1 MFKGLFR
8 KLKKNKKRNYNRQPL
23 WRKQAKELL
32 LSRNLERNLKLFRKI
47 LGESNDVIIR
57 RIEVSGTKVAVLY
70 LEGMVDID
78 VINDFILK
86 PLLLEVR
93 QVGPN
98 RKYGSKELFRR
109 IRDNAAPIGEVE
121 EVNDF
126 DKLIFLFLTGIAA
139 ILVDGYGRAFMVNA
153 KGWQDRA
160 VTEPDTEKTIRGP
173 RDGFTETL
181 RTNTTLVRRRIRDP
195 NLRVVITQIGRRGK
209 TDVAL
214 LYIKGIANPD
224 LVDEVKKRLE
234 TIDTDIILDSGYI
247 AQFIEDSWWSIFPTL
262 QETERPD
269 KVVAGLVEGRVAII
283 VDNTPFALIVPA
295 NINMFMVSPED
306 AYLRWTG
313 GTFLRLIRFGAN
325 FIALLLP
332 GLYIALTSYHPEML
346 PTSLT
351 LSIAAGREN
360 VPFSAFIEAFLMELS
375 LELLREAGVR
385 LPGPLSQTIGIV
397 GGLVVGTAAVQ
408 ANIISPI
415 MVIVVAL
422 TAIAAFAVP
431 TFSFGVAIRQV
442 RFFFMILAAV
452 LGLYG
457 VMLGFLILIGHL
469 ATLKSFGMGYLEPF
483 SPISP
488 KDLKDVMIRLP
499 LLSMHTRPHS
509 LKSVDLDRLDD
520 ERQNELQ
527 READSDKY
535 DDLKR

>member
-1 MFKGLFR
+1 MFKGLWG
-8 KLKKNKKRNYNRQPL
+8 KLKKNKKRNNNRHPL
-23 WRKQAKELL
+23 WCKQAKELL
-32 LSRNLERNLKLFRKI
+32 LSKNLERNLKLFREI

-78 VINDFILK
+78 VINDYILK

-98 RKYGSKELFRR
+98 RKYGSKELFCR
-109 IRDNAAPIGEVE
+109 IMDNAAPIGEVQ

-139 ILVDGYGRAFMVNA
+139 ILVDGNDRAFMVNA
-153 KGWQDRA
+153 KGWQERA

-181 RTNTTLVRRRIRDP
+181 RTNTTLIRRRIRDP
-195 NLRVVITQIGRRGK
+195 SLRVVITQIGRRGK

-214 LYIKGIANPD
+214 LYIKGVASPD

-234 TIDTDIILDSGYI
+234 TIDTDVILDSGYI

-346 PTSLT
+346 PTSLA

-360 VPFSAFIEAFLMELS
+360 VPFPAFIEAFLMELS

-408 ANIISPI
+408 ANIVSPI

-457 VMLGFLILIGHL
+457 LMLGILILIGHL

-483 SPISP
+483 SPLSP
-488 KDLKDVMIRLP
+488 RDLKDVMIRLP
-499 LLSMHTRPHS
+499 LPSMHTRPHS
-509 LKSVDLDRLDD
+509 LRGEDLDRLDD